1 MKEKDLIKEIGA
13 DWENVRKKLCSSEIE
28 YNDIPRL
35 KKENFFI
42 WFDDMLTTSEYK
54 AVTKLSN
61 INLLLRSRRG
71 KVHQKSRFKSLKQ
84 GDDDWEKYKDCL
96 KTNRY
101 NEPQRGFMYF
111 GISTDEFIRTFD
123 DVKETCLRE
132 IRAFDDSNL
141 EYVST
146 LQFKISD
153 KYKDKKVFDFSKIN
167 EYKDCDEIIKELEE
181 YLDEF
186 YYDIEKIIIEVLRA
200 NNIQLLLAT
209 NNSYIDMIMQKS
221 GLSLIQKNIIENYLV
236 MMILKLVNDS
246 TFKKI
251 DKSKFTDEE
260 IDNEYAPFHAFA
272 NYIENKG
279 YAGIIYNSTVYEGG
293 LNLVLFN
300 RDYVEIEGE
309 IIEEK
314 LS

>member
-1 MKEKDLIKEIGA
+1 
-13 DWENVRKKLCSSEIE
+13 
-28 YNDIPRL
+28 
-35 KKENFFI
+35 
-42 WFDDMLTTSEYK
+42 
-54 AVTKLSN
+54 
-61 INLLLRSRRG
+61 
-71 KVHQKSRFKSLKQ
+71 
-84 GDDDWEKYKDCL
+84 
-96 KTNRY
+96 
-101 NEPQRGFMYF
+101 
-111 GISTDEFIRTFD
+111 
-123 DVKETCLRE
+123 
-132 IRAFDDSNL
+132 
-141 EYVST
+141 
-146 LQFKISD
+146 
-153 KYKDKKVFDFSKIN
+153 
-167 EYKDCDEIIKELEE
+167 
-181 YLDEF
+181 
-186 YYDIEKIIIEVLRA
+186 
-200 NNIQLLLAT
+200 
-209 NNSYIDMIMQKS
+209 
-221 GLSLIQKNIIENYLV
+221 